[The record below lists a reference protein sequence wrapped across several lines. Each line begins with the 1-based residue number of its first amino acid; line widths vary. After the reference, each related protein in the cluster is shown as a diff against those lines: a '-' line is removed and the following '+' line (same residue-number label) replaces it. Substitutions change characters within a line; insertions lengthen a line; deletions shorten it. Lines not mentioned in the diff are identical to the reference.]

1 MGRLTTSIEHGR
13 LFTVIFDYESD
24 DLEAVVDKKD
34 GLRCV
39 HSSLLEH
46 TDAMATLL
54 EHIDWR

>member
-34 GLRCV
+34 GL
-39 HSSLLEH
+39 SSSRHHDRITTGLL
-46 TDAMATLL
+46 TTNQ
-54 EHIDWR
+54 R